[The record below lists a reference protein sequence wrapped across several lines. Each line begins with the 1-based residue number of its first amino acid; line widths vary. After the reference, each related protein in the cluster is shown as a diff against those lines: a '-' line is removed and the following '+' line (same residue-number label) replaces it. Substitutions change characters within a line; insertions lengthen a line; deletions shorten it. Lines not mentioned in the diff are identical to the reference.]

1 MLDLDQKKLKCASI
15 LGILFFVLSHPYL
28 YKLFHR
34 SLSHIVSFLDVD
46 GCPTELGVLIMAII
60 FVAVV
65 YFGHDQLENSKKGK
79 NNNKNNNIVL
89 NKCRTYCEQVTNE
102 LSHEN
107 ALVNNNGQINNNA
120 MNNNLVMKNKMNNV
134 AMNNQAMNN
143 VAMNNQAMNNQAM
156 NNQAMNNQA
165 MNNQA
170 MNNQAMN
177 NQAMNNQAM
186 NNQAMNN
193 NVVVANNNQINQN
206 RMNNQAMN
214 NQLQNNI
221 AQAPIPSV
229 NLNNSNTGSTDMG
242 LLNSQSCSDNP
253 QCSGNNLV
261 GGQAY
266 DSNSLS
272 NYGNGSMFTENTT
285 YHDDM
290 YASLF

>member
-107 ALVNNNGQINNNA
+107 ALVNNNGLVNNNA
-120 MNNNLVMKNKMNNV
+120 MNNNLVMKNK
-134 AMNNQAMNN
+134 
-143 VAMNNQAMNNQAM
+143 MNNQAMNNQAM

-165 MNNQA
+165 T
-170 MNNQAMN
+170 
-177 NQAMNNQAM
+177 
-186 NNQAMNN
+186 
-193 NVVVANNNQINQN
+193 VSYTH
-206 RMNNQAMN
+206 
-214 NQLQNNI
+214 LTL
-221 AQAPIPSV
+221 P
-229 NLNNSNTGSTDMG
+229 
-242 LLNSQSCSDNP
+242 
-253 QCSGNNLV
+253 
-261 GGQAY
+261 
-266 DSNSLS
+266 
-272 NYGNGSMFTENTT
+272 TT
-285 YHDDM
+285 PYV
-290 YASLF
+290 